1 MAFVKLV
8 KNNAY
13 FKRRQV
19 KPKRRRQ
26 GKTDFYARQ
35 RLVRQD
41 KNKYDS
47 KKYRLVVRRTNSK
60 FIAQVIYAT
69 MQGDKVL
76 CASES
81 TELKRF
87 GVTAGLTNYASAYC
101 TGLLLARRLLKQVG
115 LADIYKTNDKIDGT
129 FYNVDE
135 DIQDDKR
142 PFKAL
147 LDVGLAPTTTGARIF
162 GVLKGACDGGVNVPH
177 KTKRFPGYHRSQVE
191 EIKGKRGKVVDSE
204 KTEAKFDEKILAA
217 HIYGDHVTE
226 YMNKLKKEDPAK
238 FKRQF
243 SRWEKCLGAAKA
255 KTCRDLYK
263 KVHAEIVKKPERPK
277 NVGNKKPTKT
287 VVTPGYAR
295 VFKDSKGRKWIRHFR
310 QTVADRKERVNNRI
324 AAALSAAQDV

>member
-47 KKYRLVVRRTNSK
+47 KKYRLVVRRTCSK

-69 MQGDKVL
+69 MTGDKVL
-76 CASES
+76 CAAES
-81 TELKRF
+81 TELKNF
-87 GVTAGLTNYASAYC
+87 GVTAGLTNYAAAYS

-115 LADIYKTNDKIDGT
+115 LADNYKANDDVNGEY
-129 FYNVDE
+129 FNVEE
-135 DIQDDKR
+135 DVQGDKR

-147 LDVGLAPTTTGARIF
+147 LDVGLAPTTTGARVF
-162 GVLKGACDGGVNVPH
+162 GVLKGACDGGINVPH
-177 KTKRFPGYHRSQVE
+177 KTKRFPGYQRAVVE

-204 KTEAKFDEKILAA
+204 KTDAKFDAKVLAA

-226 YMNKLKKEDPAK
+226 YMNKLKKEDPGK
-238 FKRQF
+238 YKRQF
-243 SRWEKCLGAAKA
+243 SKWEKTLSAAKC

-263 KVHAEIVKKPERPK
+263 KAHTQINAKPDRVKRT
-277 NVGNKKPTKT
+277 GSKKPTKT

-310 QTVADRKERVNNRI
+310 QNCEDRKERVNNKI
-324 AAALSAAQDV
+324 ASALAAAQGV